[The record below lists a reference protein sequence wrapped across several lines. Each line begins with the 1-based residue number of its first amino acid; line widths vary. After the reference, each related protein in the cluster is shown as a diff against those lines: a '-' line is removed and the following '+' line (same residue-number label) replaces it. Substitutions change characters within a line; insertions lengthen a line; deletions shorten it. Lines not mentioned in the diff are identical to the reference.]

1 MIQWGGS
8 LSLTF
13 IPNSRLVSVHEPPII
28 IIIIAIMLPRNVFNV
43 GMRGLG
49 SATDYS
55 NKKIIII
62 MHVSCSECINAMTQF
77 ILFNILNTLIW
88 NLAAI
93 YSSLLSYKTSHIFIT
108 ATCVHYSMVSVLLI
122 ATSCKVSQVYSNV
135 QSLLLARVLCYRP
148 K

>member
-1 MIQWGGS
+1 MHENDIDTARS

-28 IIIIAIMLPRNVFNV
+28 IILIAIMLPRNVFNV

-55 NKKIIII
+55 NKENNNNY
-62 MHVSCSECINAMTQF
+62 VSCSEHINAMTQF
-77 ILFNILNTLIW
+77 ILFSILNTLIW

-93 YSSLLSYKTSHIFIT
+93 YSSMLSYKTSHIVIT
-108 ATCVHYSMVSVLLI
+108 AICVYYSMVSVLLI
-122 ATSCKVSQVYSNV
+122 ATSCKVSYV
-135 QSLLLARVLCYRP
+135 
-148 K
+148 

>member
-1 MIQWGGS
+1 MKRILNDIVGRLS

-55 NKKIIII
+55 NKNNNNNYA
-62 MHVSCSECINAMTQF
+62 CQ
-77 ILFNILNTLIW
+77 L
-88 NLAAI
+88 
-93 YSSLLSYKTSHIFIT
+93 
-108 ATCVHYSMVSVLLI
+108 
-122 ATSCKVSQVYSNV
+122 Q
-135 QSLLLARVLCYRP
+135 
-148 K
+148 

>member
-1 MIQWGGS
+1 MHENDTARS

-28 IIIIAIMLPRNVFNV
+28 IILIAIMLPRNVFNV

-55 NKKIIII
+55 NKENNN
-62 MHVSCSECINAMTQF
+62 VSCSECINVMTQF
-77 ILFNILNTLIW
+77 IFLNLFNTLIW

-93 YSSLLSYKTSHIFIT
+93 YSSVLLYKTSQIVIT
-108 ATCVHYSMVSVLLI
+108 AILYALL
-122 ATSCKVSQVYSNV
+122 YG
-135 QSLLLARVLCYRP
+135 LCFANSYIMQGFLGI
-148 K
+148 

>member
-1 MIQWGGS
+1 MHENDTARS

-28 IIIIAIMLPRNVFNV
+28 IILIAIMLPRNVFNV

-55 NKKIIII
+55 NKENNNNNY
-62 MHVSCSECINAMTQF
+62 VSCSECINVMTQF
-77 ILFNILNTLIW
+77 ILLNLFNTLIW

-93 YSSLLSYKTSHIFIT
+93 YSSML
-108 ATCVHYSMVSVLLI
+108 
-122 ATSCKVSQVYSNV
+122 
-135 QSLLLARVLCYRP
+135 
-148 K
+148 